1 VLGCLSGTQ
10 FFSID
15 GEAFHFTIPRL
26 IASTPLAIT
35 VVGICEDDFRWTTT
49 DRSARAVGN
58 REQSDPPAQRDQQ
71 WKVGSSIAITAH
83 IRTGTWITG
92 SEEHPIGD
100 RPRRPTRLQQLVF
113 SPGFRPREFN
123 NAERSIRWLRHRQSR
138 SDFAILIWPTFGHLI
153 WPTLEQICLPCSGQP
168 ERGGDGQET
177 EGGAVRGDSAGVS
190 LRSRYDP
197 RSGEEA
203 GGASAHGAAGT
214 VERDPAGAQGFL
226 CEGSRCLRSKT
237 TIYCSA
243 PRKRRFF
250 QDTVNGMSD

>member
-1 VLGCLSGTQ
+1 M
-10 FFSID
+10 D
-15 GEAFHFTIPRL
+15 N
-26 IASTPLAIT
+26 
-35 VVGICEDDFRWTTT
+35 
-49 DRSARAVGN
+49 DRSYRRALSAIQN
-58 REQSDPPAQRDQQ
+58 NLILRQRDQQ
-71 WKVGSSIAITAH
+71 RKVGSSLAITAH

-92 SEEHPIGD
+92 SEQHPIGD

-113 SPGFRPREFN
+113 
-123 NAERSIRWLRHRQSR
+123 
-138 SDFAILIWPTFGHLI
+138 WPTFGHLI

-177 EGGAVRGDSAGVS
+177 EGGAVRGDSTGVS

-197 RSGEEA
+197 MSGEA

-214 VERDPAGAQGFL
+214 VADPAGAQGFL
-226 CEGSRCLRSKT
+226 CEGSQCLRSKT